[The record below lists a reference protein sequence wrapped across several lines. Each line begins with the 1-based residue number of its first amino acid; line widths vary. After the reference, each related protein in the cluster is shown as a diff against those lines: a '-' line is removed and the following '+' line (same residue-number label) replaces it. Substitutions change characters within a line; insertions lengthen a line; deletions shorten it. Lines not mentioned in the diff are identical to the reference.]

1 MSYTAAQRRGVTD
14 TSEGVDDGGGVE
26 TPGEQVSVEKAAYGE
41 IEAVLPGKGVAAVDC
56 GEYQPMQFCDEGNHV
71 HFGEH
76 LCGRREC
83 PRCWSGQWAGPR
95 TASVVSRLAAGRW
108 ANDDGIDRR
117 LVHATVSPPEG
128 EVESVSPMFRN
139 RKKAVEIVRGEE
151 DEEDEEDEG
160 GVRGGVVVVHP
171 YRATDEA
178 KRRFR
183 ESEFER
189 LWRFVRENDR
199 HWYGQVRWSPHYHV
213 IGLCRDFEAAEK
225 REDGWV
231 VKNHSTG
238 YGVEP
243 NPSVD
248 RRFSPFESLADPEPY
263 EDMIGVVRYLLS
275 HTAVVSDRQA
285 VTWFGSLHST
295 NFCPDPSEVEDRETD
310 PELGPLSPGAW
321 RTIQRKSEE
330 LTGFGDDRSEEGGGD
345 GEEKEEC
352 PVEECGGYLHPIW
365 DVPGYIDQCGDD
377 LSREALTRLGKAYSW
392 AVGDVEEMPPGGWP
406 SPRSEEQAVEE
417 FEGLLGGY
425 EI

>member
-1 MSYTAAQRRGVTD
+1 MTGGYTAAQLQGVTD
-14 TSEGVDDGGGVE
+14 TSDVEGSEVSVDP
-26 TPGEQVSVEKAAYGE
+26 PGEQVGIEQAVYGE
-41 IEAVLPGKGVAAVDC
+41 IEAVLPGKGEPAADC
-56 GEYQPMQFCDEGNHV
+56 GEYQPMQFCDGGNHV

-83 PRCWSGQWAGPR
+83 PECWSGQWAGPR
-95 TASVVSRLAAGRW
+95 TANVVSRLAAGRW
-108 ANDDGIDRR
+108 ANKERIDRR
-117 LVHATVSPPEG
+117 LVHASISPPEG

-139 RKKAVEIVRGEE
+139 RKKAVEIAREH
-151 DEEDEEDEG
+151 

-183 ESEFER
+183 ESDFDR
-189 LWRFVRENDR
+189 LWRFIRENDR
-199 HWYGQVRWSPHYHV
+199 HWYRQVRWSPHYHA

-231 VKNHSTG
+231 IQNHSTG

-243 NPSVD
+243 NPGVD
-248 RRFSPFESLADPEPY
+248 RRFSPFESVADPEPY
-263 EDMIGVVRYLLS
+263 EEMIGVVRYLLS

-295 NFCPDPSEVEDRETD
+295 NFCPDPEDAKERKTEPD
-310 PELGPLSPGAW
+310 LGPLSPGAW

-330 LTGFGDDRSEEGGGD
+330 LTGFGGDRTEEGGA
-345 GEEKEEC
+345 GEGQEEC
-352 PVEECGGYLHPIW
+352 SVEGCDGYLHPIW

-377 LSREALTRLGKAYSW
+377 LSQEALTRLGKAFSW
-392 AVGDVEEMPPGGWP
+392 AVGDVEEMPVGGWP
-406 SPRSEEQAVEE
+406 APHSEEQAVEA
-417 FEGLLGGY
+417 FEEMVRG
-425 EI
+425 